1 MNNNKG
7 LKMYHNQAEKDIFAE
22 IPDLS
27 ERIIATTLKEIR
39 AAYQESLMSDL
50 LLESQEAY

>member
-1 MNNNKG
+1 MNNSKG

-27 ERIIATTLKEIR
+27 ERIIATTLKEIK